1 MISLAFLRPRDFIWI
16 TFNELE
22 LIENVSVEFSHLC
35 VQLLDLFAR
44 ADIRGL

>member
-22 LIENVSVEFSHLC
+22 LIENVSVEFSYLC

-44 ADIRGL
+44 TDIRGL